1 MQRIDWWLPRG
12 WGRRRIKKKC
22 KRTSLAV
29 QWLRPYT
36 SSAGHTGS
44 IPGQGTKIPCGT
56 VKTKCRAMWYGQKNA
71 GLQSHARVI
80 SYASKY
86 LKIKKYKVTQML
98 NKITQMKVWMNICW
112 TGNGLYK
119 HDTGYL
125 ETWLPE
131 HHSLPLCSQLQTVP
145 FPSFGLIRP

>member
-1 MQRIDWWLPRG
+1 MQEDFFGCPVFKTLHF
-12 WGRRRIKKKC
+12 
-22 KRTSLAV
+22 
-29 QWLRPYT
+29 
-36 SSAGHTGS
+36 SAGHTGS

-98 NKITQMKVWMNICW
+98 NKIT
-112 TGNGLYK
+112 
-119 HDTGYL
+119 
-125 ETWLPE
+125 
-131 HHSLPLCSQLQTVP
+131 
-145 FPSFGLIRP
+145 